1 MFFNSKYNIFPTY
14 LSWNFKFNCEKP
26 RISYFW
32 NTELCYF
39 LLFSEL
45 WLSAPSNIIFEK
57 RFFNFIFSGH
67 WKEAHGDEVLP
78 FKCDECDVR
87 KHSKATLISHK
98 KKWHKPRK
106 MQKCDMC
113 DFQVNVDFSTWN
125 QQNSNFTNFFLIFRL
140 ITQQLW
146 PVTWDVFI

>member
-1 MFFNSKYNIFPTY
+1 MFTIKN
-14 LSWNFKFNCEKP
+14 
-26 RISYFW
+26 
-32 NTELCYF
+32 
-39 LLFSEL
+39 
-45 WLSAPSNIIFEK
+45 EK
-57 RFFNFIFSGH
+57 RHLVTFSQNVFFSFQFSGH

-113 DFQVNVDFSTWN
+113 DFQVNHSVEIPE
-125 QQNSNFTNFFLIFRL
+125 IF
-140 ITQQLW
+140 
-146 PVTWDVFI
+146 PHF

>member
-1 MFFNSKYNIFPTY
+1 MKNAILWHFLKTF
-14 LSWNFKFNCEKP
+14 
-26 RISYFW
+26 
-32 NTELCYF
+32 F
-39 LLFSEL
+39 LLLLLFQ
-45 WLSAPSNIIFEK
+45 
-57 RFFNFIFSGH
+57 FSGH

-113 DFQVNVDFSTWN
+113 DFQVKDTGWSLSEVAFSN
-125 QQNSNFTNFFLIFRL
+125 GCGSIVRL
-140 ITQQLW
+140 KKVLLT
-146 PVTWDVFI
+146 P